1 MQRIRE
7 GSIIHQIQII
17 NVGDMIES
25 INGQT
30 LIGCRHYEVAKMLKE
45 LPRGKDFVLKLVEPL
60 KAFGMCVCV
69 TVISQ
74 LMTSP
79 APLPYPKCSR
89 TPKICSLLM
98 SIIFYTFASLL
109 FKNLSYKERAS
120 RRCRLRAT
128 TKKGGAYAG
137 LSLEICRSIDS
148 QNGRRA

>member
-79 APLPYPKCSR
+79 APLPYPK
-89 TPKICSLLM
+89 M
-98 SIIFYTFASLL
+98 
-109 FKNLSYKERAS
+109 
-120 RRCRLRAT
+120 
-128 TKKGGAYAG
+128 
-137 LSLEICRSIDS
+137 
-148 QNGRRA
+148 